1 MPTCQHTTNSN
12 GYVFWISCCILH
24 AQLWSSFLCGQATIY
39 FSLLK
44 YTWHKLGVIV
54 FVLAVWTITV
64 KQTVFALGFLYV
76 NNLFYDA
83 FIS

>member
-1 MPTCQHTTNSN
+1 MRS
-12 GYVFWISCCILH
+12 
-24 AQLWSSFLCGQATIY
+24 QATIY

-44 YTWHKLGVIV
+44 YTWHKLGVFV

-76 NNLFYDA
+76 HNLFYDA
-83 FIS
+83 FIY